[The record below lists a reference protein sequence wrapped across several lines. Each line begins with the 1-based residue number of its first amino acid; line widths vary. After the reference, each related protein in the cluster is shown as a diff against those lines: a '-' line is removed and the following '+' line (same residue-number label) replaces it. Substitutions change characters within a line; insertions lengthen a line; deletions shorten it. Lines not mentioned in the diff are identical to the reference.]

1 VTTSL
6 GRASLALIALLPAV
20 ASACSTSAGQ
30 DAPSITSKLELD
42 APLEAET
49 FFDFPYPSDVRVT
62 EGGRPDLAGFPN
74 AGKAAFEGLRKGAA
88 ERTGFPVIATA
99 FFRFTGKLAA
109 RKSTDVIA
117 ASADSPILLVDT
129 DEASP
134 ERGKLFPVVALTPE
148 ADAYT
153 PENLLAVGARP
164 GIVLH
169 PRRTYAF
176 VVRSTVG
183 VEGGGRAGA
192 PRALAEA
199 LEGRAVAGAR
209 GARASAGYAKL
220 GATLKKLGVPTS
232 DVAAA
237 TVFTTGDVVA
247 ENADL
252 AKRLAAKKGAEITG
266 LALEPDPDGLFPR
279 FCHVKGTIT
288 FPQYQTGKPP
298 FDTGGT
304 FEIGEGGLPIQQREE
319 TAQVSLTFPKQPM
332 PAGGYPL
339 VVYFHGSGGVA
350 REHVDGGDKGT
361 REDAMRWPAHVL
373 AGQGF
378 AMAGSSLPA
387 SPDRWPGADA
397 FAYLNLNNPVALRD
411 TFRQGIVEQRIFF
424 DALARLSV
432 PKEVLAG
439 CAGATLPAGEAAFRY
454 SLDRLTAQGQSMGGM
469 YTNLI
474 GATEPRIG
482 AVVPTGAGG
491 YWTYFVLQT
500 PKVPGAGT
508 LLGLFL
514 GTQQKLDALHPAMS
528 ITEAAL
534 EPVDPLA
541 SVPRL
546 ARRPLDGH
554 PVRPIYEPVGKD
566 DSYFPT
572 PIYDAMAI
580 GYGHPRAGDE
590 VWPTLGE
597 AQSLIGLKEPVTY
610 PLRGNA
616 KSETGASY
624 TGVVVMVA
632 PPAGTDG
639 HSVYRRVDGVMHQY
653 ACFHGSFHRTGAASV
668 VAPGPLDSP
677 CPE

>member
-1 VTTSL
+1 MDRL
-6 GRASLALIALLPAV
+6 LRRASLPAFALLAFAAPACSSTTSEPPAV
-20 ASACSTSAGQ
+20 TA
-30 DAPSITSKLELD
+30 KMEMD
-42 APLEAET
+42 APLTGES
-49 FFDFPYPSDVRVT
+49 FFDFPWPSDARVT
-62 EGGRPDLAGFPN
+62 EAGRPDVAGFPS
-74 AGKAAFEGLRKGAA
+74 AGKAAFAGLQKGAA
-88 ERTGFPVIATA
+88 ERTGFPVIATG
-99 FFRFTGKLAA
+99 FFRFDGKLAPRRSDDVVAA
-109 RKSTDVIA
+109 R
-117 ASADSPILLVDT
+117 ADAPILLVDV
-129 DEASP
+129 DPASP

-164 GIVLH
+164 GVVLH
-169 PRRTYAF
+169 AKRTYAF
-176 VVRSTVG
+176 VIKTTVG
-183 VEGGGRAGA
+183 VEAGGRVGA
-192 PRALAEA
+192 PRVLGDA
-199 LEGRAVAGAR
+199 LEGRAVPGTR
-209 GARASAGYAKL
+209 GARASEGYAKL
-220 GATLKKLGVPTS
+220 GATLKSLGVATA

-237 TVFTTGDVVA
+237 AVFTTGDVVA
-247 ENADL
+247 ENEDL

-266 LALEPDPDGLFPR
+266 LALEPDPEGLFPR

-288 FPQYQTGKPP
+288 YPQYQTGKPP
-298 FDTGGT
+298 FDTAGT
-304 FEIGEGGLPIQQREE
+304 FEIGADGLPVQQREE
-319 TAQVSLTFPKQPM
+319 AAQVSLTFPRAAM

-350 REHVDGGDKGT
+350 RELVDGGDKGT
-361 REDAMRWPAHVL
+361 KEEAARWPAHVL

-387 SPDRWPGADA
+387 SPERWPGADA

-424 DALARLSV
+424 DALARLVV

-439 CAGATLPAGEAAFRY
+439 CAGASLPAGEAGFRF
-454 SLDRLTAQGQSMGGM
+454 SFDRLTAQGQSMGGM

-491 YWTYFVLQT
+491 FWTYFVLRT
-500 PKVPGAGT
+500 PKVQGAGT

-514 GTQQKLDALHPAMS
+514 GTQQKLDALHPAMAL
-528 ITEAAL
+528 TEAAL

-546 ARRPLDGH
+546 ARRPLDKH

-572 PIYDAMAI
+572 PVYDAMAL
-580 GYGHPRAGDE
+580 GYGHPRAGDD
-590 VWPTLGE
+590 VWPTLRE
-597 AQSLIGLKEPVTY
+597 AQSLIGLDAPVAY
-610 PLRGNA
+610 PVRANV

-624 TGVVVMVA
+624 TGAVVQYA
-632 PPAGTDG
+632 PPPGTDG
-639 HSVYRRVDGVMHQY
+639 HSIYRRVDAVMHQY
-653 ACFHGSFHRTGAASV
+653 ACFHGSFHRTGAAV
-668 VAPGPLDSP
+668 IVAPDGVDAP

>member
-1 VTTSL
+1 
-6 GRASLALIALLPAV
+6 
-20 ASACSTSAGQ
+20 
-30 DAPSITSKLELD
+30 
-42 APLEAET
+42 
-49 FFDFPYPSDVRVT
+49 
-62 EGGRPDLAGFPN
+62 
-74 AGKAAFEGLRKGAA
+74 
-88 ERTGFPVIATA
+88 
-99 FFRFTGKLAA
+99 
-109 RKSTDVIA
+109 
-117 ASADSPILLVDT
+117 
-129 DEASP
+129 
-134 ERGKLFPVVALTPE
+134 
-148 ADAYT
+148 
-153 PENLLAVGARP
+153 
-164 GIVLH
+164 
-169 PRRTYAF
+169 
-176 VVRSTVG
+176 
-183 VEGGGRAGA
+183 
-192 PRALAEA
+192 
-199 LEGRAVAGAR
+199 
-209 GARASAGYAKL
+209 
-220 GATLKKLGVPTS
+220 
-232 DVAAA
+232 
-237 TVFTTGDVVA
+237 
-247 ENADL
+247 
-252 AKRLAAKKGAEITG
+252 
-266 LALEPDPDGLFPR
+266 
-279 FCHVKGTIT
+279 
-288 FPQYQTGKPP
+288 
-298 FDTGGT
+298 
-304 FEIGEGGLPIQQREE
+304 
-319 TAQVSLTFPKQPM
+319 
-332 PAGGYPL
+332 
-339 VVYFHGSGGVA
+339 
-350 REHVDGGDKGT
+350 
-361 REDAMRWPAHVL
+361 MRWPAHVL

-572 PIYDAMAI
+572 PIYDAMAL
-580 GYGHPRAGDE
+580 GYGHPRAGDD
-590 VWPTLGE
+590 VWSTLGE
-597 AQSLIGLKEPVTY
+597 AQALVGLKDPVAY

-616 KSETGASY
+616 RSETGAPY